1 MASRE
6 LQLHSR
12 SETAQPP
19 EPETSRHESNIAK
32 KKKKNRTKK
41 KSYLPRMGCFRSEHH
56 LNGGPSSV
64 AESGDSG
71 DHRFPTHLVVMVN
84 GIIGSAGNWKY
95 AAKQFRKRYPQDI
108 LVHCSACNS
117 SMLTFDGVDTM
128 GERLAEEVQSITR
141 HNPRLQKISFI
152 GHSLGGLVAR
162 YAIGRLYEH
171 NLIRQPS
178 EGNGDCTNDGAGT
191 PSLDGK
197 SKGKI
202 AGLEPMNF
210 VTFATPHLGSRGHKQ
225 VPIFCGIHIMEK
237 AASHMSWILSRTGK
251 HLFLTDGDNKS
262 PPLLLQMVNDC
273 GDLPFISAL
282 QSFRRRVAYAN
293 TCFDHLVGGCTSSI
307 RRKNELPKCKHLAGN
322 GKYPHIV
329 NVEEPK
335 TFSPGQEVLSEAV
348 KGCKTIDMEGLQL
361 QLVKTYCIN
370 SDGAD
375 VILHVIDNFLL

>member
-128 GERLAEEVQSITR
+128 GERLAEEV
-141 HNPRLQKISFI
+141 
-152 GHSLGGLVAR
+152 
-162 YAIGRLYEH
+162 
-171 NLIRQPS
+171 
-178 EGNGDCTNDGAGT
+178 
-191 PSLDGK
+191 
-197 SKGKI
+197 
-202 AGLEPMNF
+202 
-210 VTFATPHLGSRGHKQ
+210 
-225 VPIFCGIHIMEK
+225 PIFCGIHIMEK

-348 KGCKTIDMEGLQL
+348 KGCKTIDMEEAMIRGLTKLSWERIDVCFRRSKQRFL
-361 QLVKTYCIN
+361 AHSTIQVKTYCIN